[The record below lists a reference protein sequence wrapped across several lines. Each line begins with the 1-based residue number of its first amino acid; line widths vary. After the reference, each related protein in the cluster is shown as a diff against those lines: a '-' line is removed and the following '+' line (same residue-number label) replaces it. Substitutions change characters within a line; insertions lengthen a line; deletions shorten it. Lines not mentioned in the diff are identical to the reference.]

1 MLRPSGKPAADLQTV
16 RLEPISYSDGRHRVA
31 TMAESHHPEGWQH
44 APGSQ
49 MGLRSFFRG
58 EKSSTGPTQGS
69 TSIAQVVSPSLPSGD
84 EPTHAPMHIIG
95 VSSPHLRGTA
105 ASQWPG
111 TVRKAFTA
119 QMTSVLPVGRN
130 CCPIIKKTLKPP
142 RQSVR

>member
-84 EPTHAPMHIIG
+84 EPTHAPMHIYWGILSSFARDSGEPVARDGPKGVHSANDIG
-95 VSSPHLRGTA
+95 IAGWKKL
-105 ASQWPG
+105 
-111 TVRKAFTA
+111 
-119 QMTSVLPVGRN
+119 LPN
-130 CCPIIKKTLKPP
+130 N
-142 RQSVR
+142 Q